1 LIGPAYVSGMMN
13 GEGWPDYEIE
23 LQEIPLCVVAWDAD
37 GGDMV
42 LRISYEEIEEIFS
55 SKVIMM
61 EGCS

>member
-1 LIGPAYVSGMMN
+1 MMN